1 MISIYI
7 CNSTWVSFFLPE
19 LYLRLL
25 RPLADHVL
33 LRLLLL
39 LLLHVLEVLL
49 LHGGR
54 RWPAAALPCAVAVE
68 QLVGARDGVA
78 AVVADDG
85 RILWKNISIRFK
97 ILQFKKNPK

>member
-1 MISIYI
+1 MISISAK
-7 CNSTWVSFFLPE
+7 STTVSSYFLPE

-54 RWPAAALPCAVAVE
+54 GRPAAALHPAVAVE

-85 RILWKNISIRFK
+85 RILCDRK
-97 ILQFKKNPK
+97 

>member
-1 MISIYI
+1 MISISAK
-7 CNSTWVSFFLPE
+7 STTVSSYFLPE

-39 LLLHVLEVLL
+39 LLLLHVLEVLL

-54 RWPAAALPCAVAVE
+54 RRPAAALHPATVAVE

-85 RILWKNISIRFK
+85 RILCDRK
-97 ILQFKKNPK
+97 

>member
-1 MISIYI
+1 M
-7 CNSTWVSFFLPE
+7 
-19 LYLRLL
+19 

-85 RILWKNISIRFK
+85 RILCDRKSRKCSSDQDPRTLFTLMSNLNIFYVSFV
-97 ILQFKKNPK
+97 

>member
-1 MISIYI
+1 M
-7 CNSTWVSFFLPE
+7 VAL
-19 LYLRLL
+19 LL
-25 RPLADHVL
+25 RPLALDSRQHDVYVQALADDVL
-33 LRLLLL
+33 LRLL

-54 RWPAAALPCAVAVE
+54 GRPAALPVE

-85 RILWKNISIRFK
+85 RVLCERNQEC
-97 ILQFKKNPK
+97 L